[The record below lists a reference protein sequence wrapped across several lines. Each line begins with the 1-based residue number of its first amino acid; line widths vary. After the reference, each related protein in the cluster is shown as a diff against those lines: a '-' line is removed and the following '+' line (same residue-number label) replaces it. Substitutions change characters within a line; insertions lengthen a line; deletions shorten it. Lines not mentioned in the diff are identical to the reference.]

1 MKFSRQFQTLLK
13 KRGFSEDPAQTQA
26 AKALD
31 PIYDALA
38 APKKSSGLFGLFRR
52 EPPSGTRGLYLW
64 GGVGRG
70 KTMLMD
76 DFYNALPIKDKYR
89 SHFHRF
95 MRMVHDSLKAKKDVA
110 DPLTHVAKELAAKHR
125 IICFDEFFVSDIAD
139 AMLLGRLFECLFE
152 HQLILVATSNVP
164 PADLYR
170 DGLQRARFLPA
181 IALLEA
187 HCQVLNLDAGT
198 DYRLR
203 TLAGADIYL
212 DANQPATQDQLMQTF
227 RELAPGEHVEAR
239 RIEIEGRELVTE
251 RCAKGVAWFT
261 FATLCDGPRSQN
273 DYIELARLFQT
284 VVVSDVPV
292 LDKTMENQAR
302 RFIALVDEFYD
313 RRVKLVI
320 SASAPLESLY
330 QGQRLRFEFERTQS
344 RLIEMRSLE
353 YLGQAHLA

>member
-1 MKFSRQFQTLLK
+1 MKFSRQFLALNK
-13 KRGFSEDPAQTQA
+13 KRGFSADPAQAQA

-31 PIYDALA
+31 PIYDALTR
-38 APKKSSGLFGLFRR
+38 PGKTFGLPALFRR
-52 EPPSGTRGLYLW
+52 KKPVHTLGLYLW

-76 DFYNALPIKDKYR
+76 DFYNALPIEDKYR

-95 MRMVHDSLKAKKDVA
+95 MRMVHDSLKSKNEVS
-110 DPLTHVAKELAAKHR
+110 DPLALVARELAAKYR

-152 HQLILVATSNVP
+152 QHVILVATSNVP
-164 PADLYR
+164 PSDLYR

-181 IALLEA
+181 IALLEE
-187 HCQVLNLDAGT
+187 HCDILNLDAGT

-212 DANQPATQDQLMQTF
+212 DSNDPTTQSQLMQTF
-227 RELAPGEHVEAR
+227 CELAPGEHIERR
-239 RIEIEGRELVTE
+239 RIEVEGRELLTE

-261 FATLCDGPRSQN
+261 FNTLCDGPRSQN

-284 VVVSDVPV
+284 IVVSDIPV
-292 LDKTMENQAR
+292 LGKTMENQAR

-313 RRVKLVI
+313 RRVKLI
-320 SASAPLESLY
+320 LSAEAPLESLY
-330 QGQRLRFEFERTQS
+330 QGRRLNFEFERTQS
-344 RLIEMRSLE
+344 RLIEMRSLD